1 VAWDMQ
7 LEGETGDLVFSP
19 ARDIAG
25 VSGEEIL
32 RQRISI
38 RCKIPRGTYLYDET
52 GQLGSNLHL
61 IPRSPS
67 VGQVQAVEAAVV
79 EALTPMADEINVIS
93 VDVAKTEDN
102 KLQVDVNFS
111 PVLSDP
117 DVPIYDTSTVADTD
131 VVGVT
136 IPQE

>member
-1 VAWDMQ
+1 MAWDMQ
-7 LEGETGDLVFSP
+7 LESVTGDLVFSP
-19 ARDIAG
+19 ARDYAG

-52 GQLGSNLHL
+52 GQLGSTLHL

-67 VGQVQAVEAAVV
+67 VGQLHAAEAAVM
-79 EALTPMADEINVIS
+79 EALAPMSDEINIINVE
-93 VDVAKTEDN
+93 VRKTEDN
-102 KLQVDVNFS
+102 KLQIDVNFQ

-117 DVPIYDTSTVADTD
+117 DVPIYETSSPD
-131 VVGVT
+131 VDAVSVT
-136 IPQE
+136 LAQE